1 MRSIPVGNPTDNPG
15 PIFKRS
21 RAFPRKINQAPD
33 NGSWSKWSRTNR
45 ASVSKLFRMSTGRQ
59 HHPHRGQARR
69 VVGRLGGLVI
79 SVRHHAI
86 DIVFDRL
93 GDIAQG
99 IEITSGLDPP
109 GINALSGQPSGIVG
123 GSGDQ
128 HRVGPAGDRG
138 WPGVAG
144 ATVGDNIH
152 HPG

>member
-69 VVGRLGGLVI
+69 VVGGLGGLVI
-79 SVRHHAI
+79 GVRHHAN
-86 DIVFDRL
+86 DIVLDRL

-99 IEITSGLDPP
+99 IEITPGLDPP
-109 GINALSGQPSGIVG
+109 GINALPGQRLRQRIEGL
-123 GSGDQ
+123 
-128 HRVGPAGDRG
+128 
-138 WPGVAG
+138 
-144 ATVGDNIH
+144 N
-152 HPG
+152 